1 MKNLSVLG
9 STGSIG
15 RQTLQVAA
23 ANPEKLRIRA
33 LAAHRNVTLMLQQ
46 IENYHPDL
54 AVLTDKEAAG
64 ELQKQY
70 HGKTEILSGQEGL
83 LAAATYENTDTVL
96 GAMVGYAGLRP
107 TLAAIKAGK
116 NIALANKETLVAA
129 GHLVMQAV
137 KDYNISLL
145 PVDSEHS
152 AIFQSLRGG
161 YHPCLTFTE
170 KGRESSEVKKLILT
184 ASGGPF
190 RGKTKEE
197 LKHVTLSQ
205 CLKHPNWSMGSK
217 VTIDSSTLANKGL
230 EVIEAHWLFNMP
242 YEKIDVVI
250 HPQSI
255 VHSLVEFADGAV
267 IAQLGIPDMKLP
279 IQYALS
285 YPERFNCSFGQ
296 LDLIKCGT
304 LTFEAPDREAFPS
317 LQIAIDC
324 GKTGG
329 SLPCAFNAANEECVT
344 AFLERRISYLDI
356 PEIVKRVIDI
366 HVPITHPCLNEIEET
381 DRIVRIK
388 TKELI
393 KLQSSFSV

>member
-54 AVLTDKEAAG
+54 AVLTDKEAAA

-83 LAAATYENTDTVL
+83 LAAATYENTDAVL

-170 KGRESSEVKKLILT
+170 KGRERSEVKKLILT

-205 CLKHPNWSMGSK
+205 CLQHPNWSMGPK

-296 LDLIKCGT
+296 LDLIQCGT
-304 LTFEAPDREAFPS
+304 LTFEAPDRQAFPS

-366 HVPITHPCLNEIEET
+366 HVPITHPGLNEIEET

>member
-1 MKNLSVLG
+1 MKNISVLG

-15 RQTLQVAA
+15 RQTLEVAA
-23 ANPEKLRIRA
+23 ANPEKLKIRA
-33 LAAHRNVTLMLQQ
+33 LAAHRNVALMLQQ
-46 IENYHPDL
+46 IEAFHPDL
-54 AVLTDKEAAG
+54 AVLADKEAAD

-70 HGKTEILSGQEGL
+70 HGKTEILAGREGL
-83 LAAATYENTDTVL
+83 LAAATYDKADTVL

-107 TLAAIKAGK
+107 TLAAIEVGK

-129 GHLVMQAV
+129 GHIVMQAV
-137 KDYNISLL
+137 KDHNVSLL

-161 YHPCLTFTE
+161 YHPCLSFTE
-170 KGRESSEVKKLILT
+170 SGKEVSEVKKLILT

-190 RGKTKEE
+190 RGKTREE
-197 LKHVTLSQ
+197 LKHVTLAQ
-205 CLKHPNWSMGSK
+205 CLKHPNWSMGKK

-242 YEKIDVVI
+242 YDKIDVVI

-255 VHSLVEFADGAV
+255 VHSLVEFKDGAV

-285 YPERFNCSFGQ
+285 YPERYNCNFGQ
-296 LDLIKCGT
+296 LDLIQCGS
-304 LTFEAPDREAFPS
+304 LTFEAPDKEAFPS
-317 LQIAIDC
+317 LQTAIDC
-324 GKTGG
+324 GREGG

-344 AFLERRISYLDI
+344 AFLDGKIAYLDI
-356 PEIVKRVIDI
+356 PEVVKRIVDSHIVIS
-366 HVPITHPCLNEIEET
+366 HPCLDEIEET
-381 DRIVRIK
+381 DYTVRVK

-393 KLQSSFSV
+393 KRL